1 MEESRR
7 RLAGGGCRD
16 GAWWA
21 EAWWLSKG
29 LEGAVNVRP
38 EGRWSRS
45 RTELLSLHI
54 PELRTSWE
62 GRPWEQMGMEAKAP
76 EGGGIYKQACATP
89 CGSCI
94 QKKLKS

>member
-62 GRPWEQMGMEAKAP
+62 GSPWEQMGMEAKPQREEESTSRHVLPYVEAVFRN
-76 EGGGIYKQACATP
+76 Y
-89 CGSCI
+89 
-94 QKKLKS
+94 

>member
-29 LEGAVNVRP
+29 LEGAVNVNQKDDGP
-38 EGRWSRS
+38 DPGQSSCPCTPQSSRHPGKGEPGNKWEWKPKPQRKEESTS
-45 RTELLSLHI
+45 RHVLPHV
-54 PELRTSWE
+54 
-62 GRPWEQMGMEAKAP
+62 
-76 EGGGIYKQACATP
+76 QAVFT
-89 CGSCI
+89 
-94 QKKLKS
+94 KY